1 MPLKDKAII
10 IALTCASLFS
20 TASYANSATMNITGK
35 IIAGPCVV
43 NGGNDTLDV
52 NLGDSIQADT
62 LATSGSASDWT
73 NFSLALTSCPSST
86 TSFSVAFSGIADDT
100 VTSNYKNSGTA
111 DNVSIALTTQDGVT
125 TLGNGSSLDNVA
137 IPTDTHAYDLKLRAR
152 AVSKGSVMPGTI
164 SSQVQATFTYQ

>member
-1 MPLKDKAII
+1 MQLKNKAII
-10 IALTCASLFS
+10 IALTCGSLFS
-20 TASYANSATMNITGK
+20 AASYANSATMNITGK

-43 NGGNDTLDV
+43 NGGTDTLDV

-62 LATSGSASDWT
+62 LATSGSATDWT

-86 TSFSVAFSGIADDT
+86 TSFSVAFSGTADDT

-111 DNVSIALTTQDGVT
+111 SNVSIALTTQDGVT
-125 TLGNGSSLDNVA
+125 TLGNGSSLANVA
-137 IPTDTHAYDLKLRAR
+137 IPDTHAYDLKLRAR